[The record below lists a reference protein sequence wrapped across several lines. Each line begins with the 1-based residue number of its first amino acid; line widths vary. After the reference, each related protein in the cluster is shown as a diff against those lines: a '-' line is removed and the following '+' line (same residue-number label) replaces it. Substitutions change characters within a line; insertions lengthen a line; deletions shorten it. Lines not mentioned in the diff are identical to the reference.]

1 MKQPSEQE
9 IRIFRL
15 TIFEWTVPSIL
26 NDCFRLDINIRN
38 SELISLFKSRLLSLI
53 RPNQSNIYNIFGPIG
68 LTFLTRLRLGLS
80 HLNEHKFR

>member
-9 IRIFRL
+9 ITIFRL
-15 TIFEWTVPSIL
+15 TVFEWTVPSIL

-38 SELISLFKSRLLSLI
+38 SELISLFKGMLFSLI

-68 LTFLTRLRLGLS
+68 LTSLTRLRLGLS
-80 HLNEHKFR
+80 HFPF